1 MHITFR
7 ELAQRMGLQ
16 TARAIY
22 NEDIDICLNH
32 SIMAKARSIISQN
45 AQTAN
50 DYIIKANADIS
61 QLNALRNLA
70 TKGEISGS
78 SLTGGGTDIDPYT
91 ADVTNDKVMLY
102 THFAV
107 SYDNKSLDDC
117 RIIEAEYLQ
126 KTLRDYCN
134 RATKRYPIC
143 VSIVKDG
150 KHTIEIYNGNSNSK
164 PTKVVY
170 NYIKLP
176 AVVKYDE
183 QIIENRVNCDL
194 PDYLHIEIVELAIA
208 YFRDSFAMPN
218 EPKIN

>member
-1 MHITFR
+1 M
-7 ELAQRMGLQ
+7 LKPSLK
-16 TARAIY
+16 
-22 NEDIDICLNH
+22 D
-32 SIMAKARSIISQN
+32 AKIRPSKEVLIK
-45 AQTAN
+45 TN

-91 ADVTNDKVMLY
+91 ADVTNANVMLY

-107 SYDNKSLDDC
+107 SYDDKTLDDC

-126 KTLRDYCN
+126 RTLRDYCN

-150 KHTIEIYNGNSNSK
+150 KHSIEIYNGNSNSK

-176 AVVKYDE
+176 AIVKYDE
-183 QIIENRVNCDL
+183 QVIENRVNCDL
-194 PDYLHIEIVELAIA
+194 PDYLHMEIVELAIA

>member
-164 PTKVVY
+164 PTKIVY

-183 QIIENRVNCDL
+183 QVIENRVNCDL

>member
-32 SIMAKARSIISQN
+32 AIMAKTRSIISQN

-78 SLTGGGTDIDPYT
+78 SLTGG
-91 ADVTNDKVMLY
+91 
-102 THFAV
+102 
-107 SYDNKSLDDC
+107 
-117 RIIEAEYLQ
+117 
-126 KTLRDYCN
+126 
-134 RATKRYPIC
+134 
-143 VSIVKDG
+143 
-150 KHTIEIYNGNSNSK
+150 
-164 PTKVVY
+164 
-170 NYIKLP
+170 
-176 AVVKYDE
+176 
-183 QIIENRVNCDL
+183 
-194 PDYLHIEIVELAIA
+194 VELILTHIRLMLLMLMLC
-208 YFRDSFAMPN
+208 FILILLLAMMT
-218 EPKIN
+218 KLLTIVV